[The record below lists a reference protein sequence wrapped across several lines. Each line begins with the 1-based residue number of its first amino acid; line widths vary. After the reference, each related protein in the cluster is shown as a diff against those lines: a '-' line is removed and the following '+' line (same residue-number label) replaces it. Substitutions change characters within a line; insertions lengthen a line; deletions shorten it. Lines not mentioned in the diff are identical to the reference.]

1 MEQRCTQSSQLTCFT
16 LQDSLWSAWI
26 NTYKIVVLLAGMGR
40 ASHCA
45 YFSGTK
51 WALYLPK
58 LWLYRPKLGCN
69 LRVSCQKLL
78 GSGERKPTQGLGP
91 RQRNHGHHQ
100 YGSSRGLVFLNHQ
113 GCPGVAHFHI
123 ILHESL
129 LYLLRQDSL
138 PWGKTFKAIEA
149 G

>member
-1 MEQRCTQSSQLTCFT
+1 MHHRDASSRGLVFLNQQAHFHIILHE
-16 LQDSLWSAWI
+16 SL
-26 NTYKIVVLLAGMGR
+26 
-40 ASHCA
+40 
-45 YFSGTK
+45 
-51 WALYLPK
+51 LYL
-58 LWLYRPKLGCN
+58 
-69 LRVSCQKLL
+69 LRQDQLPRGRFAK
-78 GSGERKPTQGLGP
+78 GERKPTQGLGP